1 MSWTSG
7 GEVTQH
13 THDYGEMRKFFEEAD
28 VLVGHNIVMFD
39 VVAVE
44 RVLGIKVKA
53 RLVDT
58 LALSW
63 YLNYDRMKHGLESYG
78 EDYGVPKPVIKDWH
92 SLTPE
97 DYAHRCDTDV
107 QMNWRLWKSL
117 EIKLGKLYGWK

>member
-1 MSWTSG
+1 
-7 GEVTQH
+7 
-13 THDYGEMRKFFEEAD
+13 MRKFFEEAD

-44 RVLGIKVKA
+44 RVLGIKIKA
-53 RLVDT
+53 KLVDT

-97 DYAHRCDTDV
+97 YYAHRCDTDV
-107 QMNWRLWKSL
+107 KINWRLWKSL